1 MRTIFF
7 GSSSFSVPILKS
19 IAQHTV
25 CVVTKKARPKGRGY
39 SLDDN
44 EVKRAAEALDIPL
57 IEIDSFK
64 DDVVKTLPDYRPD
77 LFVVASFGLIVPKWV
92 LDIPLVGPINV
103 HPSLLPLYRGPS
115 PIQWAIL
122 SGDGMTG
129 ITLIR
134 MNEKMDEGDVLY
146 QEQVTI
152 NEGENY
158 IGLSERLSAR
168 VAGILPDVFDYIEIK
183 GMMKGTAQRHD
194 MATYTPIIKKEMG
207 AIDWRKSAIEIGRQI
222 RAFVFWPTAYTFLD
236 GKMMKIFKAVKEE
249 SSATMNP
256 GQIRGITRE
265 GILVDTSTGVLQI
278 QEIQMENKK
287 RMRAYEFAQGCRNLI
302 GKIMTQPI
310 ERPPA

>member
-19 IAQHTV
+19 IARHTI
-25 CVVTKKARPKGRGY
+25 CAVTKKARPKGRGY

-44 EVKRAAEALDIPL
+44 EVKKAAEELDIPL
-57 IEIDSFK
+57 IEINSFK

-92 LDIPLVGPINV
+92 LDVPLVGPINV

-122 SGDGMTG
+122 FGDEMTG

-134 MNEKMDEGDVLY
+134 MNQKMDEGDVIY
-146 QEQVTI
+146 QEQVMI
-152 NEGENY
+152 RHGENC
-158 IGLSERLSAR
+158 IDLSERLSAR
-168 VAGILPDVFDYIEIK
+168 VAGILPDIFDYIEIK
-183 GMMKGTAQRHD
+183 GMMKGTEQRHEI
-194 MATYTPIIKKEMG
+194 ATYTPIITKEMG
-207 AIDWRKSAIEIGRQI
+207 TIDWRKSAVEIDRQI
-222 RAFVFWPTAYTFLD
+222 RAFVLWPTAYAFLD
-236 GKMMKIFKAVKEE
+236 GKMMKIYEAVVEE
-249 SSATMNP
+249 NSEVMNP

-265 GILVDTSTGVLQI
+265 GMLVDTGRGVLRI

-287 RMRAYEFAQGCRNLI
+287 RMRAYDFAQGYRGLI
-302 GKIMTQPI
+302 GKILTQ
-310 ERPPA
+310 

>member
-7 GSSSFSVPILKS
+7 GSSGFSVPILRS
-19 IAQHTV
+19 IARHTI

-44 EVKRAAEALDIPL
+44 EVKKAAEELDIPL
-57 IEIDSFK
+57 IEINSFK

-92 LDIPLVGPINV
+92 LDVPLVGPINV

-122 SGDGMTG
+122 SGDEMTG

-134 MNEKMDEGDVLY
+134 MNEKMDEGDVIY
-146 QEQVTI
+146 QEQVMI
-152 NEGENY
+152 NEGENCLD
-158 IGLSERLSAR
+158 LSDRLSAR
-168 VAGILPDVFDYIEIK
+168 VAGILPDIFDYIEIK
-183 GMMKGTAQRHD
+183 GMMKRTEQRHEI
-194 MATYTPIIKKEMG
+194 ATYTPIITKEMG
-207 AIDWRKSAIEIGRQI
+207 TIDWRKSAVEIDRQI
-222 RAFVFWPTAYTFLD
+222 RAFVLWPTAYAFLD
-236 GKMMKIFKAVKEE
+236 GKMMKIFEAVVEE
-249 SSATMNP
+249 NSEVMNP

-265 GILVDTSTGVLQI
+265 GMFVDTGRGVLRI

-287 RMRAYEFAQGCRNLI
+287 RMRAYDFAQGYRGLI
-302 GKIMTQPI
+302 GKILTP
-310 ERPPA
+310 

>member
-7 GSSSFSVPILKS
+7 GSSGFSVPILRS
-19 IAQHTV
+19 IARHTI

-44 EVKRAAEALDIPL
+44 EVKKAAEELDIPL
-57 IEIDSFK
+57 IEINSFK

-92 LDIPLVGPINV
+92 LDVPLVGPINV

-122 SGDGMTG
+122 SGDEMTG

-134 MNEKMDEGDVLY
+134 MNEKMDEGDVIY
-146 QEQVTI
+146 QEQVMI
-152 NEGENY
+152 NEGENCLD
-158 IGLSERLSAR
+158 LSDRLSAR
-168 VAGILPDVFDYIEIK
+168 VAGILPDIFDYIEIK
-183 GMMKGTAQRHD
+183 GMMKRTEQRHEI
-194 MATYTPIIKKEMG
+194 ATYTPIITKEMG
-207 AIDWRKSAIEIGRQI
+207 TIDWRKSAVEIDRQI
-222 RAFVFWPTAYTFLD
+222 RAFVLWPTAYAFLD
-236 GKMMKIFKAVKEE
+236 GKMMKIFEAVVEE
-249 SSATMNP
+249 NSEVMNP

-265 GILVDTSTGVLQI
+265 GMLVDTGRDVLRI

-287 RMRAYEFAQGCRNLI
+287 RMRAYDFAQGYRGLI
-302 GKIMTQPI
+302 GKILTP
-310 ERPPA
+310 